1 MGEVEDLDRAMK
13 ILDDLELG
21 ARIVSVTVLDA

>member
-21 ARIVSVTVLDA
+21 AEIVSVRALEP

>member
-13 ILDDLELG
+13 LLDDLELG
-21 ARIVSVTVLDA
+21 AKIESIKVLGP

>member
-1 MGEVEDLDRAMK
+1 VEDLDRALP

-21 ARIVSVTVLDA
+21 AEILSIRVLEP